1 MQSEFISVTSL
12 NEASQCICTARSS
25 GQLPIIASI
34 ELRHQVACIRSRCEE
49 PQDTLQR
56 MGRCVVCRARLQ
68 CDRWLD
74 LACEAIYPICSL
86 PSPFAC
92 ASVVLLLRYT
102 MSVTLSHVSSSRS
115 SLAHACLL
123 WRNTVQQ
130 RWMRWRHV
138 HSTEELKY
146 ANRFTCQLTVGM
158 SDHDGPTANMRVTS
172 SLPHHANRAFLVPK
186 RFCACGIL
194 GELAEQ
200 GGPVA
205 PVRVPFSERALFSGR
220 RMRASNWR
228 SCDMMWPCLSR
239 FWRCAVPKLNSS
251 WH

>member
-1 MQSEFISVTSL
+1 
-12 NEASQCICTARSS
+12 
-25 GQLPIIASI
+25 
-34 ELRHQVACIRSRCEE
+34 
-49 PQDTLQR
+49 
-56 MGRCVVCRARLQ
+56 
-68 CDRWLD
+68 
-74 LACEAIYPICSL
+74 
-86 PSPFAC
+86 
-92 ASVVLLLRYT
+92 

-186 RFCACGIL
+186 RFRACGIL

-200 GGPVA
+200 GGPPA
-205 PVRVPFSERALFSGR
+205 PVRVPFSERALGVWSADESVELATVRQEVAAYVEVLEVRRPEAGQLLAVMRCCEWQSRLASPCAGR
-220 RMRASNWR
+220 SAGRGASTSSETYANRACNT
-228 SCDMMWPCLSR
+228 
-239 FWRCAVPKLNSS
+239 KL
-251 WH
+251 WALPVAGL